1 MTNSPGIIKDILILT
16 WNFNI
21 KLQNFDYI
29 EKQLVSMVL
38 FIILYLNNF
47 VSNYRGFIKRLLKL
61 ELMPDVI
68 MVRKA

>member
-29 EKQLVSMVL
+29 EKHLVSMVL

>member
-1 MTNSPGIIKDILILT
+1 MTNSSGIIKYILILT

-38 FIILYLNNF
+38 FIILYVNNF

>member
-1 MTNSPGIIKDILILT
+1 MTNSSGIIKYILILT